1 MSIGS
6 NIKRRRFELN
16 MSQGELA
23 KLMGYKTRST
33 IAKIESG
40 ENDITIDK
48 LQKIAQHLETTLE
61 DLIIGSD
68 VDSQKVTKK
77 QERPARTHNIAVILA
92 GGRPV
97 RTNQNIPTQFV
108 SVLGKPLIMYALET
122 YQKHPFIDEIIVVCL
137 KGWEDIL
144 RSYVDRYKITKVSA
158 ILQDGPSAI
167 ESVRNALNYLWV
179 NPNIKDDDLLIF
191 QEATRPLVPEEL
203 ISKLLYSARE
213 QNTAVTY
220 ESMQEYIQFYRSEE
234 KTECL
239 DRDKIITIQGP
250 EAYTFG
256 TIKNA
261 FIKSDKIGHQMT
273 ESCCYMLL
281 HNLGEELYFCE
292 GSRNNIKIVRQ
303 EDIILMEALLRK

>member
-16 MSQGELA
+16 MSQNELA
-23 KLMGYKTRST
+23 RLMGYKTRST

-40 ENDITIDK
+40 ESEITIDK

-61 DLIIGSD
+61 ELIIGFD

-77 QERPARTHNIAVILA
+77 QDRPIHTHNIAVILA
-92 GGRPV
+92 GGRPI
-97 RTNQNIPTQFV
+97 RTNQNVPTQFV
-108 SVLGKPLIMYALET
+108 NVLGKPLIMYALET

-137 KGWEDIL
+137 KGWEDIV
-144 RSYVDRYKITKVSA
+144 RSYIDRFKITKVSA
-158 ILQDGPSAI
+158 VLHDGPSAI
-167 ESVRNALNYLWV
+167 ESVKNAINYLCD
-179 NPNIKDDDLLIF
+179 NPHIKDDDLLIF

-213 QNTAVTY
+213 HNTAVTY
-220 ESMQEYIQFYRSEE
+220 ESMQEYIQFYYSDE

-239 DRDKIITIQGP
+239 DRNKIIAIQGP
-250 EAYTFG
+250 EAYTFRK
-256 TIKNA
+256 IKNA
-261 FIKSDKIGHQMT
+261 FSKSDAIGHKLN

-281 HNLGEELYFCE
+281 HNLGDELYFCE
-292 GSRNNIKIVRQ
+292 GTRNNIKVTRQ
-303 EDIILMEALLRK
+303 EDIILMEALLRR